1 LRLKKRD
8 RVHQVFRWL
17 KDRHPVEGEVRLRIE
32 SVMPKSMKDCEGAVW
47 LSEAPLIRING
58 KQTRSACIYC
68 LLHEYAHV
76 IVYERDT
83 EYPGDDHSDSF
94 YRALGV
100 VERSW
105 LNGGEEDSQK
115 F

>member
-8 RVHQVFRWL
+8 RIHQVFRWL
-17 KDRHPVEGEVRLRIE
+17 KHRHPTEGDVRLRLE
-32 SVMPKSMKDCEGAVW
+32 SVMPKGYRDCHGIAS
-47 LSEAPLIRING
+47 LSDSSLIQVSR
-58 KQTRSACIYC
+58 KLTRSAAIYC
-68 LLHEYAHV
+68 LFHEYAHV
-76 IVYERDT
+76 IIYERDP
-83 EYPGDDHSDSF
+83 EYTGGDHSDSF

-105 LNGGEEDSQK
+105 LDGGEKDSIK